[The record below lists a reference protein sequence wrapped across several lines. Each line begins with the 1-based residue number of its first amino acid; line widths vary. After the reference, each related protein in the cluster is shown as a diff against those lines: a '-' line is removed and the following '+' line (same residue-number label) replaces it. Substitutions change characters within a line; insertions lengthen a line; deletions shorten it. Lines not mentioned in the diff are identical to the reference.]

1 MKLKKLL
8 SAATLLVTTL
18 GSTAALAATELTL
31 FRFFGGC
38 SDEYA
43 NVTDLSKAVGEC
55 GIIQVL
61 TNKFNAENKEGIT
74 IKTQSVEWGVY
85 YDRLS
90 AGMAGGNPPDIA
102 VMHRSVLPNYLARD
116 LVQPLGKNFT
126 AAGIGSVAE
135 GMAK

>member
-1 MKLKKLL
+1 MKMKTLL
-8 SAATLLVTTL
+8 QATLLLVATL
-18 GSTAALAATELTL
+18 GAPPARAATEITL

-74 IKTQSVEWGVY
+74 V
-85 YDRLS
+85 
-90 AGMAGGNPPDIA
+90 
-102 VMHRSVLPNYLARD
+102 
-116 LVQPLGKNFT
+116 
-126 AAGIGSVAE
+126 
-135 GMAK
+135 